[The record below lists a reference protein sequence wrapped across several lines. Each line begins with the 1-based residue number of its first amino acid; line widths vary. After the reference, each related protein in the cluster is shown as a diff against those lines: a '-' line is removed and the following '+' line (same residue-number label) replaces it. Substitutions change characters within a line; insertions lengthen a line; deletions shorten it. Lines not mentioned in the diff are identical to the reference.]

1 VPELSSVVFRFRPRL
16 TASTTDDD
24 DCSLS
29 TTSDIDVQRGI
40 FFRKVPCSSALKLF
54 LLITGAFASETKLLL
69 SICSSRRNPRMEVG
83 EARDSSPNSDL
94 SDAPTSDM
102 EATPIAGNSAQPLAA
117 NTGSNGPAHSVGS
130 GQHGVANH
138 ANAGA
143 SHAPATSTSTPRQG
157 TTPQVLPTKRKPRVK
172 KESLPV
178 DADKL
183 KEKPKRK
190 PRSDKGTTKPP
201 NKKPKLEPAPETN
214 RVCTPILSQTSITN
228 TIKFQPQPPSTNNP
242 PHPQIEA
249 RPTSQ
254 NGLTRMQNVYDSPKP
269 TYNPPANDSPTT
281 SSNMYDPVRAM
292 TVQRPSSSTNTPQTM
307 YQSNYNVPSQ
317 PQSPFRPGASP
328 AISSIMNHPEPW
340 RTGPPIQYR
349 PDGQSQITEP
359 ASMPTP
365 QQPPLPSTAMNID
378 GARSARQSPKP
389 DASSENS
396 LATKETSP
404 APEKKQRAKEQP
416 PPLPQGSGLLSSTLF
431 GGGASD
437 TATSS
442 DKIPSIILNIDLKAK
457 NNNIVNFARLA
468 EEKYGFAAL
477 HPRLAA
483 QKERLARVAA
493 VGAAL
498 ERSASGSRMGGTS
511 AGESGDDDGS
521 VDIDRD
527 SGDDGD
533 ALMGGMNN
541 TDGAGN
547 SGTDGPIKR
556 RRRKKIEE
564 YDQED
569 PFVDDSEL
577 VWESQAAA
585 SKDGFFVYCGPLVP
599 EGEKPA
605 VERYAFHLGSIPEN
619 YANNVNRADGTVKR
633 GRGRGRGGG
642 VGSRGGRGA
651 SRLNGTETGSGR
663 ATGPGSRGGNTTR
676 KPRITKASREHME
689 REKAEREKMAP
700 IAARPTGY
708 PNPS

>member
-1 VPELSSVVFRFRPRL
+1 
-16 TASTTDDD
+16 
-24 DCSLS
+24 
-29 TTSDIDVQRGI
+29 
-40 FFRKVPCSSALKLF
+40 
-54 LLITGAFASETKLLL
+54 
-69 SICSSRRNPRMEVG
+69 MEVG
-83 EARDSSPNSDL
+83 EARDFSPNSDL

-102 EATPIAGNSAQPLAA
+102 EAAPDAQYSAPRP
-117 NTGSNGPAHSVGS
+117 NTGSNGPVQFAGS
-130 GQHGVANH
+130 GQAGVANH
-138 ANAGA
+138 ASA
-143 SHAPATSTSTPRQG
+143 STATAAPATSAPRQG
-157 TTPQVLPTKRKPRVK
+157 DTPQAVPAKRKPRAK
-172 KESLPV
+172 KESLPA
-178 DADKL
+178 DADKP

-190 PRSDKGTTKPP
+190 PRSDKGTTKLP
-201 NKKPKLEPAPETN
+201 NKKPKLEPAPDNN
-214 RVCTPILSQTSITN
+214 RVCTPVLTQSSITS
-228 TIKFQPQPPSTNNP
+228 TIKLQPQPPSSTNTP

-254 NGLTRMQNVYDSPKP
+254 NGLTRVQNVYESPKP
-269 TYNPPANDSPTT
+269 AYNAPVLSDSPTT
-281 SSNMYDPVRAM
+281 SSNMYDPVRSV
-292 TVQRPSSSTNTPQTM
+292 TVQRPSSSTTTPQPM
-307 YQSNYNVPSQ
+307 YQTNYNVQSQ
-317 PQSPFRPGASP
+317 PQSPFRSGVSPTMAS
-328 AISSIMNHPEPW
+328 ILNNPEPW

-349 PDGQSQITEP
+349 PDSQLHTTEP
-359 ASMPTP
+359 VSMPAP
-365 QQPPLPSTAMNID
+365 QPQPQPRSSIAID
-378 GARSARQSPKP
+378 IDPPRPARESPEP
-389 DASSENS
+389 DVVSKKSPPA
-396 LATKETSP
+396 KEVSP

-431 GGGASD
+431 GGSSSD
-437 TATSS
+437 AATSS
-442 DKIPSIILNIDLKAK
+442 DKIPNIILHVSLKGK
-457 NNNIVNFARLA
+457 NNNIINFARMA

-547 SGTDGPIKR
+547 SGTDGPTTKR

-585 SKDGFFVYCGPLVP
+585 SKDGFFVFCGPLVP
-599 EGEKPA
+599 EGEKAA
-605 VERYAFHLGSIPEN
+605 VE
-619 YANNVNRADGTVKR
+619 RADGTVKR

-651 SRLNGTETGSGR
+651 ARLNGTDTGSGR

-676 KPRITKASREHME
+676 KPRITKAGRENME

-700 IAARPTGY
+700 IAARPAGY
-708 PNPS
+708 PNP

>member
-1 VPELSSVVFRFRPRL
+1 
-16 TASTTDDD
+16 
-24 DCSLS
+24 
-29 TTSDIDVQRGI
+29 
-40 FFRKVPCSSALKLF
+40 
-54 LLITGAFASETKLLL
+54 
-69 SICSSRRNPRMEVG
+69 MEVG

-94 SDAPTSDM
+94 SDAPASDM
-102 EATPIAGNSAQPLAA
+102 EGTPVAQYSAPRP
-117 NTGSNGPAHSVGS
+117 NTGSNGKGHGPVQFAGS
-130 GQHGVANH
+130 GQPGVVNH
-138 ANAGA
+138 AA
-143 SHAPATSTSTPRQG
+143 APATSTPHPRSST
-157 TTPQVLPTKRKPRVK
+157 QVEPTKRKPRAK

-178 DADKL
+178 DADKP

-190 PRSDKGTTKPP
+190 PRSDKGITKNP
-201 NKKPKLEPAPETN
+201 NKKPKLEPAPDASK
-214 RVCTPILSQTSITN
+214 VCTPILSQSSIT
-228 TIKFQPQPPSTNNP
+228 TALKCQPQPPNSTNTP
-242 PHPQIEA
+242 PHSQIEA

-254 NGLTRMQNVYDSPKP
+254 NGLTRTNMYESPKP
-269 TYNPPANDSPTT
+269 TYNPPVNDSPTT
-281 SSNMYDPVRAM
+281 SSNMYDPVRGG
-292 TVQRPSSSTNTPQTM
+292 TVQRPSSSTAATSQPM
-307 YQSNYNVPSQ
+307 YQSNYSTHSQ
-317 PQSPFRPGASP
+317 PHSPFRPGASP

-349 PDGQSQITEP
+349 PDGQSHNAEP
-359 ASMPTP
+359 VSMLTP
-365 QQPPLPSTAMNID
+365 QPLPQP
-378 GARSARQSPKP
+378 SAVMDVDLPRPGRESPKP
-389 DASSENS
+389 DVVSKKSPPA
-396 LATKETSP
+396 KETSP

-431 GGGASD
+431 GGGSSD
-437 TATSS
+437 AATTS
-442 DKIPSIILNIDLKAK
+442 DKIPNIILHIDLKAK

-468 EEKYGFAAL
+468 EDKYGFAAL

-498 ERSASGSRMGGTS
+498 ERSASGSRVGGTS

-547 SGTDGPIKR
+547 SGTDGPTKR

-605 VERYAFHLGSIPEN
+605 VERFAFRTYIWC
-619 YANNVNRADGTVKR
+619 
-633 GRGRGRGGG
+633 
-642 VGSRGGRGA
+642 
-651 SRLNGTETGSGR
+651 
-663 ATGPGSRGGNTTR
+663 
-676 KPRITKASREHME
+676 REQC
-689 REKAEREKMAP
+689 
-700 IAARPTGY
+700 
-708 PNPS
+708 

>member
-1 VPELSSVVFRFRPRL
+1 
-16 TASTTDDD
+16 
-24 DCSLS
+24 
-29 TTSDIDVQRGI
+29 
-40 FFRKVPCSSALKLF
+40 
-54 LLITGAFASETKLLL
+54 
-69 SICSSRRNPRMEVG
+69 MEVG

-102 EATPIAGNSAQPLAA
+102 EGTPAAGNAAQPLGA
-117 NTGSNGPAHSVGS
+117 NTGSNGPAHLVGS

-157 TTPQVLPTKRKPRVK
+157 TAPQVAPTKRKPRTK

-178 DADKL
+178 EADKL

-201 NKKPKLEPAPETN
+201 NKKPKLEPAPDTN
-214 RVCTPILSQTSITN
+214 RVCTPILSQSSITN

-269 TYNPPANDSPTT
+269 TYNPPVNDSPTT
-281 SSNMYDPVRAM
+281 ASNMYDPVRSM
-292 TVQRPSSSTNTPQTM
+292 TVQRPSSSTNTPQPI
-307 YQSNYNVPSQ
+307 YQSNYTAPSQ

-328 AISSIMNHPEPW
+328 AISSIMNHPETW
-340 RTGPPIQYR
+340 RTAPPIQYR
-349 PDGQSQITEP
+349 PDGQSHITEP
-359 ASMPTP
+359 ASVPTP

-396 LATKETSP
+396 LPAKETSP

-437 TATSS
+437 AATSS
-442 DKIPSIILNIDLKAK
+442 DKIPSIILNIDFKAK

-585 SKDGFFVYCGPLVP
+585 SKDGFFVFCGPLVP

-605 VERYAFHLGSIPEN
+605 VERYTFHLGPSQRLMLTMLTGLMVLS
-619 YANNVNRADGTVKR
+619 NVV
-633 GRGRGRGGG
+633 
-642 VGSRGGRGA
+642 VGEDEEVV
-651 SRLNGTETGSGR
+651 LV
-663 ATGPGSRGGNTTR
+663 PV
-676 KPRITKASREHME
+676 
-689 REKAEREKMAP
+689 
-700 IAARPTGY
+700 AAAVLHA
-708 PNPS
+708 